1 LCADMNTEQCRLRVA
16 AFIIPRNRIK
26 AFTYEGCPG
35 KFQFRG
41 WVLPDEWNL
50 GQSEKIKARFVRVE

>member
-1 LCADMNTEQCRLRVA
+1 MNTEQCRLRVA
-16 AFIIPRNRIK
+16 AFIIPRHRIK

-35 KFQFRG
+35 TFQFRG
-41 WVLPDEWNL
+41 WVIPDDWIV